1 MTIFILYDK
10 IIQNKIKRV
19 AMKKEYI
26 ECGKIV
32 APHGVKGLV
41 KLESWC
47 DSLKVLAS
55 RKRVYILKG
64 GEYVELPVISASVAA
79 STVIMNLGID
89 SRESAQAMKGTVV
102 YLHRNDI
109 PVPKGAALI
118 SDMIDLSVIDVDTGK
133 VYGTLVEVTDV
144 PQGKLY
150 GIKTDTGMVYLPERP
165 EFVKKI
171 DVDAGIFVK
180 PIPGFFD

>member
-1 MTIFILYDK
+1 
-10 IIQNKIKRV
+10 
-19 AMKKEYI
+19 MKKEYI

-32 APHGVKGLV
+32 APHGVKGLLKV
-41 KLESWC
+41 ESWC

-64 GEYVELPVISASVAA
+64 GEYIEFPVISASSAA
-79 STVIMNLGID
+79 NTVIMNIGID
-89 SRESAQAMKGTVV
+89 SRESAQAMRGVV
-102 YLHRNDI
+102 LYLKREDI

-118 SDMIDLSVIDVDTGK
+118 SDMIDLPVIDVDTGK
-133 VYGTLVEVTDV
+133 IYGTLADVSDV

-150 GIKTDTGMVYLPERP
+150 EIKTDTGMAYLPDRP
-165 EFVKKI
+165 EFIKKI
-171 DVDAGIFVK
+171 DVDEGVFVK

>member
-1 MTIFILYDK
+1 
-10 IIQNKIKRV
+10 
-19 AMKKEYI
+19 MKKEYI

-32 APHGVKGLV
+32 APHGVRGLLKV
-41 KLESWC
+41 ESWC

-64 GEYVELPVISASVAA
+64 GEYIEFPVISASSAA
-79 STVIMNLGID
+79 NTVIMNIGID
-89 SRESAQAMKGTVV
+89 SRESAQAMRGVV
-102 YLHRNDI
+102 LYLKREDI

-118 SDMIDLSVIDVDTGK
+118 SDMIDLPVIDVDTGK
-133 VYGTLVEVTDV
+133 IYGTLADVSDV

-150 GIKTDTGMVYLPERP
+150 EIKTDTGMAYLPDRP
-165 EFVKKI
+165 EFIKKI
-171 DVDAGIFVK
+171 DVDEGIFVK

>member
-1 MTIFILYDK
+1 
-10 IIQNKIKRV
+10 
-19 AMKKEYI
+19 MKKEYI
-26 ECGKIV
+26 ECGKII
-32 APHGVKGLV
+32 APHGIRGLV

-47 DSLKVLAS
+47 DSLKVLAT

-64 GEYVELPVISASVAA
+64 GEYLEFPVISASAA
-79 STVIMNLGID
+79 ANSVIMNIGID
-89 SRESAQAMKGTVV
+89 SRESAQALKGTVL
-102 YLHRNDI
+102 YLHREDI
-109 PVPKGAALI
+109 PVPKGAVLI
-118 SDMIDLSVIDVDTGK
+118 SDMIDLPVIDVDTGK

-150 GIKTDTGMVYLPERP
+150 GIKTGTGMTYLPERP

-171 DVDAGIFVK
+171 DIDEGIFVK

>member
-1 MTIFILYDK
+1 
-10 IIQNKIKRV
+10 
-19 AMKKEYI
+19 MKKEYI

-41 KLESWC
+41 KVESWC

-55 RKRVYILKG
+55 RKRVYVLKN
-64 GEYVELPVISASVAA
+64 GEYIEFPIISASPAA
-79 STVIMNLGID
+79 NTVIMNLGIE
-89 SRESAQAMKGTVV
+89 SREGAQAMKGVV
-102 YLHRNDI
+102 LYLKREDI
-109 PVPKGAALI
+109 PVPRGAALI
-118 SDMIDLSVIDVDTGK
+118 SDMIDLPVIDVDTGK
-133 VYGTLVEVTDV
+133 VYGTLEEVSDV

-150 GIKTDTGMVYLPERP
+150 GIRTENGMVYMPERP

-171 DVDAGIFVK
+171 DVDEGIFVK

>member
-1 MTIFILYDK
+1 
-10 IIQNKIKRV
+10 
-19 AMKKEYI
+19 MKKEYI

-47 DSLKVLAS
+47 DSLKVLAT
-55 RKRVYILKG
+55 RKRVYILKN
-64 GEYVELPVISASVAA
+64 GEYTEFPVISASAA
-79 STVIMNLGID
+79 ANTVIMNIGID
-89 SRESAQAMKGTVV
+89 SRESAQAMKGTVL
-102 YLHRNDI
+102 YLKREDI
-109 PVPKGAALI
+109 PVPKGSYLI
-118 SDMIDLSVIDVDTGK
+118 SDMIDLPVIDVDTGK
-133 VYGTLVEVTDV
+133 VYGTLSEVSDV

-150 GIKTDTGMVYLPERP
+150 AIKTDTGTVYLPERP

-171 DVDAGIFVK
+171 DVDTGIFVK